1 MKKNHQFILLG
12 FLLVSFSANGQEG
25 AKFTSMERM
34 CSIKKNTEGK
44 VKFSYTVFEL
54 SNETYGYDILANGVI
69 YFHQKNMPGKSQDVG
84 FSTYENAK
92 KVALLVI
99 QKLENPIILPFVSL
113 TEMKLLNIE

>member
-34 CSIKKNTEGK
+34 CSIKKNAEGK

-54 SNETYGYDILANGVI
+54 SNKTYGYDIRATGVI
-69 YFHQKNMPGKSQDVG
+69 YYHQTHMPGTSQEVG
-84 FSTYENAK
+84 FST
-92 KVALLVI
+92 
-99 QKLENPIILPFVSL
+99 
-113 TEMKLLNIE
+113 